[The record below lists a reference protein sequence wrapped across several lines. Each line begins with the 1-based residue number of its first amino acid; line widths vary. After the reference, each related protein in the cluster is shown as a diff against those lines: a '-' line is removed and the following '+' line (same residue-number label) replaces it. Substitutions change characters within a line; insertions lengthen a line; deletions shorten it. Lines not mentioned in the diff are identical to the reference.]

1 MLTQFYKGAETM
13 LDIRFRKKARSA
25 LILLVPA
32 ASISVVIALYIA
44 PGFWG
49 QTLSNLCQVWLLF
62 FPIAWSVL
70 VDRSKL
76 RFSRP
81 KSRELLAGAIW
92 GILMFALIIGVY
104 KLFGQHSI
112 DPVVA
117 KEKAQQLGIKN
128 PTIFLIVEAY
138 FVLVNSLIEEFT
150 WRWFVC
156 NKCQILIPGTAAIFL
171 SSLFFTLHHIF
182 VLAAYTTGWVVFLG
196 SFAVFV
202 AGVIWSHCYL
212 TYRSLWSSYISHA
225 IADLALAIIGWQI
238 LFNS

>member
-1 MLTQFYKGAETM
+1 MLN
-13 LDIRFRKKARSA
+13 IHSRKQALLA
-25 LILLVPA
+25 LILFVPA
-32 ASISVVIALYIA
+32 GSICVLTALYIA
-44 PGFWG
+44 PGSWV
-49 QTLSNLCQVWLLF
+49 QTLSNLCQVWLLV

-81 KSRELLAGAIW
+81 KYREVLAGTIW
-92 GILMFALIIGVY
+92 GILMFAVILGVY

-112 DPVVA
+112 DPVIA

-128 PTIFLIVEAY
+128 PHIFLIVEAY

-150 WRWFVC
+150 WRWFVF

-202 AGVIWSHCYL
+202 AGIIWSLCYL
-212 TYRSLWSSYISHA
+212 HYRSLCSSYISHA

-238 LFNS
+238 LFN

>member
-1 MLTQFYKGAETM
+1 MSKMLSINSRQ
-13 LDIRFRKKARSA
+13 KALLA

-32 ASISVVIALYIA
+32 ATISVLATLYI
-44 PGFWG
+44 PHGFWG
-49 QTLSNLCQVWLLF
+49 QTLSNFSQFWLLV
-62 FPIAWSVL
+62 FPIAWSIV

-76 RFSRP
+76 RFSPP
-81 KSRELLAGAIW
+81 KYRELVAGVLW
-92 GILMFALIIGVY
+92 GILMFAVIIGVY

-112 DPVVA
+112 DPVLA

-128 PTIFLIVEAY
+128 ASIFLIVEAF

-156 NKCQILIPGTAAIFL
+156 NKCQILIPRTAAIFL

-182 VLAAYTTGWVVFLG
+182 VLAAYSNWQIVILG

-202 AGVIWSHCYL
+202 AGLIWSLCYL
-212 TYRSLWSSYISHA
+212 TYRSLWPSYISHA

-238 LFNS
+238 LFN

>member
-1 MLTQFYKGAETM
+1 MPN
-13 LDIRFRKKARSA
+13 IHSRKQAQLA
-25 LILLVPA
+25 LILFVPA
-32 ASISVVIALYIA
+32 ATISVLSTLYIP

-49 QTLSNLCQVWLLF
+49 QTLSNLSQFWLLV

-81 KSRELLAGAIW
+81 KYRELVAGVVW
-92 GILMFALIIGVY
+92 GILMFAVIIGAY

-112 DPVVA
+112 DPVIA

-128 PTIFLIVEAY
+128 IHIFLSVEAY

-156 NKCQILIPGTAAIFL
+156 NKCQILIPRTAAIFL

-182 VLAAYTTGWVVFLG
+182 VLAAYTSGWIVFLG

-225 IADLALAIIGWQI
+225 IADLSLAIIGWQI

>member
-1 MLTQFYKGAETM
+1 M
-13 LDIRFRKKARSA
+13 LDIHSRKKARLA

-32 ASISVVIALYIA
+32 PSISVLMTLYIS
-44 PGFWG
+44 PGIWV
-49 QTLSNLCQVWLLF
+49 QTLSNLCQFWLLV

-70 VDRSKL
+70 VDRKKL
-76 RFSRP
+76 RFSPP
-81 KSRELLAGAIW
+81 KYREVVAGVIW
-92 GILMFALIIGVY
+92 GILMFVVIIGVY

-112 DPVVA
+112 DPVLA

-128 PTIFLIVEAY
+128 FYIFLIVEAY

-156 NKCQILIPGTAAIFL
+156 NKCQILIPGTAAIVL
-171 SSLFFTLHHIF
+171 SSLFFTLHHVF

-238 LFNS
+238 LFS